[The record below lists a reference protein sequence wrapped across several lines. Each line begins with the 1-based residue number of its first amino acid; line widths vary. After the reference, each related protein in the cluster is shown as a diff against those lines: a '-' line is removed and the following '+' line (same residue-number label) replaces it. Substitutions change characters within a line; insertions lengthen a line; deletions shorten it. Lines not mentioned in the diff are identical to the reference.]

1 MKKESPSMDA
11 WLREAKA
18 SPEAASC
25 GMFLAHNGV
34 VRRTAKAQ
42 VRFGAEGAAPV
53 CGMRFGYDAD
63 KAAAAV
69 EEAKALA
76 GIHYVRVWLNEGELE
91 LGDDIMFV
99 LIGGDIRPHV
109 VDALQF
115 LVGKLKNECVSE
127 IEISEG

>member
-1 MKKESPSMDA
+1 MDV

-18 SPEAASC
+18 SPEAERC
-25 GMFLAHNGV
+25 GMFLTHCGV

-42 VRFGAEGAAPV
+42 ARFGEEGAAPV
-53 CGMRFGYDAD
+53 RGMRFGYDAD

-69 EEAKALA
+69 EATKELT
-76 GIHYVRVWLNEGELE
+76 GIHYVRIWLNEGELE
-91 LGDDIMFV
+91 VGDDIMFV

-109 VDALQF
+109 VDALLF

-127 IEISEG
+127 IELSEG

>member
-18 SPEAASC
+18 SPEAARC

-42 VRFGAEGAAPV
+42 VRYGAEGAAPV
-53 CGMRFGYDAD
+53 CGMRFGYDAA

-69 EEAKALA
+69 EETKALA

-91 LGDDIMFV
+91 VGESLMYV
-99 LIGGDIRPHV
+99 LIGGDIRPNCI
-109 VDALQF
+109 DALQK
-115 LVGKLKNECVSE
+115 LVGKIKNELVVE
-127 IEISEG
+127 EEVYA